1 MFWSYL
7 FGSDMVGGGMFG
19 EAMVSGD
26 AVGGGM
32 VSDAMIDGSLV
43 SGGRVGLLWICPF
56 PDKIKIIWIFGNENL
71 LLNRGIY

>member
-1 MFWSYL
+1 
-7 FGSDMVGGGMFG
+7 MFG

-43 SGGRVGLLWICPF
+43 SGGRVGLL
-56 PDKIKIIWIFGNENL
+56 
-71 LLNRGIY
+71 

>member
-1 MFWSYL
+1 M
-7 FGSDMVGGGMFG
+7 GGGGMFG

-43 SGGRVGLLWICPF
+43 SGGRVGLL
-56 PDKIKIIWIFGNENL
+56 
-71 LLNRGIY
+71 